1 MTSLTLSIDGMTCGH
16 CVANVR
22 RALEALP
29 NVNVQD
35 VQIGSA
41 QLHVADTTPA
51 TIRPI
56 LAALTDAGYPGS
68 VQTPRATAPQ
78 APQAPTAPT
87 AAAASQKSG
96 CGCGCGTSATAAT
109 PLTRAHA

>member
-29 NVNVQD
+29 NVHVQD

-41 QLHVADTTPA
+41 QLHVADATQA

-68 VQTPRATAPQ
+68 VQTPGA
-78 APQAPTAPT
+78 TAPT
-87 AAAASQKSG
+87 AAAATPKSG